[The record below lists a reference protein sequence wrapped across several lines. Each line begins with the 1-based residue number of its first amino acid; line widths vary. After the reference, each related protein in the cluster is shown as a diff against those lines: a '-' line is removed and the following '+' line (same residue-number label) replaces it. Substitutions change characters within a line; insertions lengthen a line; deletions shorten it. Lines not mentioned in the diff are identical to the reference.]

1 MPLKL
6 TLKPN
11 EKVLIGT
18 AVLTNAGSKAEIII
32 QNNVPVLREK
42 DIITEENAD
51 TIGKKIY
58 FIVLN
63 MYVDAK
69 NESEY
74 HTIYFKLI
82 NELMDIAPN
91 TEVLALIMEI
101 SQKILEGE
109 HYIALKVCKKLLNY
123 ETELMAD
130 VTG

>member
-18 AVLTNAGSKAEIII
+18 AVLTNAGSKTEIII

-51 TIGKKIY
+51 TISKKIY

-63 MYVDAK
+63 MYVDPK

-74 HTIYFKLI
+74 HSIYFKLI
-82 NELMDIAPN
+82 TEIMDIAPN
-91 TEVLALIMEI
+91 TEILAMIMEI

-109 HYIALKVCKKLLNY
+109 HYIALKACKKLLNY
-123 ETELMAD
+123 ELELMAD

>member
-32 QNNVPVLREK
+32 QNTVPVLREK

-51 TIGKKIY
+51 TIAKKIY
-58 FIVLN
+58 FIVLS
-63 MYVDAK
+63 MYVDPK

-74 HTIYFKLI
+74 HTIYFKLFD
-82 NELMDIAPN
+82 EMLKSAPN
-91 TEVLALIMEI
+91 PGVLALIMEV

-109 HYIALKVCKKLLNY
+109 HYQALKICKKLLNF
-123 ETELMAD
+123 EVELLAN
-130 VTG
+130 VPG

>member
-82 NELMDIAPN
+82 NELMDVAPN
-91 TEVLALIMEI
+91 TEILALIMEI

-123 ETELMAD
+123 ELELMAD
-130 VTG
+130 VTE

>member
-51 TIGKKIY
+51 TIGKKVY

-82 NELMDIAPN
+82 NELMDVAPN
-91 TEVLALIMEI
+91 TEILALIMEI

-123 ETELMAD
+123 ELELMAD

>member
-18 AVLTNAGSKAEIII
+18 AVLTNAGSKTEIII

-51 TIGKKIY
+51 TISKKIY

-63 MYVDAK
+63 MYVDPK

-74 HTIYFKLI
+74 HSIYFKLI

-91 TEVLALIMEI
+91 TEILAMIMEI

-109 HYIALKVCKKLLNY
+109 HYIALKACKKLLNY
-123 ETELMAD
+123 ELELMAD

>member
-82 NELMDIAPN
+82 NELMDLAPS
-91 TEVLALIMEI
+91 TEILALIMEI

>member
-18 AVLTNAGSKAEIII
+18 AVLTNAGSKTEIII

-51 TIGKKIY
+51 TISKKIY

-63 MYVDAK
+63 MYVDSK

-74 HTIYFKLI
+74 HSIYFKLI

-91 TEVLALIMEI
+91 TEILAMIMEV

-109 HYIALKVCKKLLNY
+109 HYIALKACKKLLNY
-123 ETELMAD
+123 ELELMAD

>member
-91 TEVLALIMEI
+91 TEILALIMEI

-123 ETELMAD
+123 ELELMAD

>member
-51 TIGKKIY
+51 TIEKKIY

-63 MYVDAK
+63 MYVDGK

-74 HTIYFKLI
+74 HTIYFKLM
-82 NELMDIAPN
+82 NELMTFKPKI
-91 TEVLALIMEI
+91 EVLALIMEI

-109 HYIALKVCKKLLNY
+109 HYIALKICKKLINY
-123 ETELMAD
+123 EMGA
-130 VTG
+130 VG

>member
-42 DIITEENAD
+42 DIITEEKAD

-58 FIVLN
+58 FVVLN
-63 MYVDAK
+63 MYVDGK

-82 NELMDIAPN
+82 NELMDAIPN
-91 TEVLALIMEI
+91 TENLALIMEI

-109 HYIALKVCKKLLNY
+109 HYLALKVCKKLLNF
-123 ETELMAD
+123 ESELMAD

>member
-74 HTIYFKLI
+74 HIIYFKLI
-82 NELMDIAPN
+82 NELMDLAPN
-91 TEVLALIMEI
+91 TEILALIMEI

-123 ETELMAD
+123 ELELMAD

>member
-51 TIGKKIY
+51 TIAKKIY

-91 TEVLALIMEI
+91 TEILALIMEI

-123 ETELMAD
+123 ELELMAN

>member
-51 TIGKKIY
+51 TIAKKIY

-82 NELMDIAPN
+82 NELMDIAPK
-91 TEVLALIMEI
+91 TEILALIMEI

-109 HYIALKVCKKLLNY
+109 HYIALKVCKKLLNFVL
-123 ETELMAD
+123 ELMAN

>member
-42 DIITEENAD
+42 DIITEEKAD
-51 TIGKKIY
+51 TIAKKIY

-63 MYVDAK
+63 MYVDGK

-82 NELMDIAPN
+82 NKFLDVAPN
-91 TEVLALIMEI
+91 TEILALIMEI

-109 HYIALKVCKKLLNY
+109 HYIALKVCKKLLNF
-123 ETELMAD
+123 ELELMAN
-130 VTG
+130 VAE

>member
-91 TEVLALIMEI
+91 TEILALIMEI

>member
-51 TIGKKIY
+51 TISKKIY

-63 MYVDAK
+63 MYVDPK

-74 HTIYFKLI
+74 HSIYFKLI

-91 TEVLALIMEI
+91 TEILAMIMEI

-109 HYIALKVCKKLLNY
+109 HYIALKACKKLLNY
-123 ETELMAD
+123 ELELMAD

>member
-51 TIGKKIY
+51 TIAKKIY

-82 NELMDIAPN
+82 NELMDVAPN
-91 TEVLALIMEI
+91 TEILALIMEI

-109 HYIALKVCKKLLNY
+109 HYIALKVCKKLLNF
-123 ETELMAD
+123 ELELMAN

>member
-42 DIITEENAD
+42 DIITEEKAD
-51 TIGKKIY
+51 TIAKKIY

-63 MYVDAK
+63 MYVDGK

-82 NELMDIAPN
+82 NELMDVAPN
-91 TEVLALIMEI
+91 TEILALIMEI

-109 HYIALKVCKKLLNY
+109 HYIALKVCKKLLNF
-123 ETELMAD
+123 ELELMAN
-130 VTG
+130 VTE

>member
-42 DIITEENAD
+42 DIITEEKAD
-51 TIGKKIY
+51 TIAKKIY

-74 HTIYFKLI
+74 HAIYFKLI

-91 TEVLALIMEI
+91 TEILALIMQI
-101 SQKILEGE
+101 SQNILEGE
-109 HYIALKVCKKLLNY
+109 HYIALKTCKKLLNF
-123 ETELMAD
+123 ELQLMAN

>member
-18 AVLTNAGSKAEIII
+18 AVLTNAGSKTEIII

-51 TIGKKIY
+51 TISKKIY

-63 MYVDAK
+63 MYVDPK

-74 HTIYFKLI
+74 HSIYFKLI

-91 TEVLALIMEI
+91 TEILAMIMEI

-109 HYIALKVCKKLLNY
+109 HYIALKACKKLLNY
-123 ETELMAD
+123 ELELMAN

>member
-42 DIITEENAD
+42 DIISEENAD
-51 TIGKKIY
+51 TIAKKIY

-82 NELMDIAPN
+82 NQLMDIAPK
-91 TEVLALIMEI
+91 TEILALIMEI

-109 HYIALKVCKKLLNY
+109 HYIALKVCKKLLNF
-123 ETELMAD
+123 ELELMAN

>member
-32 QNNVPVLREK
+32 QNTVPVLREK

-51 TIGKKIY
+51 TTAKKIY
-58 FIVLN
+58 FIVLS
-63 MYVDAK
+63 MYVDPK

-74 HTIYFKLI
+74 HTIYFKLFD
-82 NELMDIAPN
+82 EMLKSAPN
-91 TEVLALIMEI
+91 PGVLALIMEV

-109 HYIALKVCKKLLNY
+109 HYQALKICKKLLNF
-123 ETELMAD
+123 EVELLAN
-130 VTG
+130 VPG

>member
-42 DIITEENAD
+42 DIISEENAD
-51 TIGKKIY
+51 TIAKKIY

-82 NELMDIAPN
+82 NELMDIAPK
-91 TEVLALIMEI
+91 TEILALIMEI

-109 HYIALKVCKKLLNY
+109 HYIALKVCKKLLNF
-123 ETELMAD
+123 ELELMAN

>member
-42 DIITEENAD
+42 DIITEEKAD
-51 TIGKKIY
+51 TIAKKIY

-74 HTIYFKLI
+74 HTIYFRLI

-91 TEVLALIMEI
+91 TEILALIMQI
-101 SQKILEGE
+101 SQNILEGE
-109 HYIALKVCKKLLNY
+109 HYIALKTCKKLLNF
-123 ETELMAD
+123 ELELMAN
-130 VTG
+130 VTE

>member
-51 TIGKKIY
+51 TIGKKVY

-82 NELMDIAPN
+82 NELMDISPN
-91 TEVLALIMEI
+91 TEILALIMEI

-123 ETELMAD
+123 ELELMAD

>member
-42 DIITEENAD
+42 DIITEEKAD
-51 TIGKKIY
+51 TIAKKIY
-58 FIVLN
+58 YIVLN

-82 NELMDIAPN
+82 NELIDIAPN
-91 TEVLALIMEI
+91 TEILALIMQI
-101 SQKILEGE
+101 SQNILEGE
-109 HYIALKVCKKLLNY
+109 HYIALKTCKKLLNF
-123 ETELMAD
+123 ELELMAN
-130 VTG
+130 VTE

>member
-18 AVLTNAGSKAEIII
+18 AVLTNAGSKTEIII

-51 TIGKKIY
+51 TISKKIY

-63 MYVDAK
+63 MYVDSK

-74 HTIYFKLI
+74 HSIYFKLI

-91 TEVLALIMEI
+91 TEILAMIMEI

-109 HYIALKVCKKLLNY
+109 HYIALKACKKLLNY
-123 ETELMAD
+123 ELELMAD

>member
-42 DIITEENAD
+42 DIITEEKAD
-51 TIGKKIY
+51 TIAKKIY

-74 HTIYFKLI
+74 HAIYFKLI

-91 TEVLALIMEI
+91 TEILALIMQI
-101 SQKILEGE
+101 SQNILEGE
-109 HYIALKVCKKLLNY
+109 HYIALKTCQKLLNF
-123 ETELMAD
+123 ELELMAN
-130 VTG
+130 VTE

>member
-51 TIGKKIY
+51 TIAKKIY

-91 TEVLALIMEI
+91 SEVLALIMEI

-123 ETELMAD
+123 ELELMAN

>member
-51 TIGKKIY
+51 TISKKIY

-63 MYVDAK
+63 MYVDSK

-91 TEVLALIMEI
+91 TEILALIMEI
-101 SQKILEGE
+101 SQKIIEGE
-109 HYIALKVCKKLLNY
+109 HYIALKICKKLLNF
-123 ETELMAD
+123 EMELMAN
-130 VTG
+130 VTR